1 MPVEGHH
8 MKERLSRSDYRFI
21 AICLTLL
28 GCTVWFSARNFYKA
42 FPEASIDFKVNRE
55 GARDIAGKF
64 LTSHGYLL
72 SNYRSAAQF
81 DYDDEAKTFL
91 ERELGLEQANRL
103 MGSRVRLW
111 RWKYRWFRPLQKEEF
126 RAEIT
131 PRGEI
136 AGFEHDLP
144 EEAARPD
151 VTGDQARTL
160 AEAFLR
166 TKVGRDRASL
176 DFVEEADV
184 VRPHRIDRTF
194 TWKERGSEIHDAT
207 YRVSVTVLGNEVGD
221 YREFLKVPEQWK
233 RDYERLRSK
242 NELMQKVDFYAMAVL
257 MCGLL
262 TVIVLRVRRDDVR
275 WRWASWVGLAGII
288 LGFLSQVN
296 EFPLHEF
303 SYATT
308 DSYSSFVFRAWLNAL
323 LAGLGSGGFLF
334 VLAAGA
340 EPLYRE
346 YMADK
351 LSLGA
356 LMSVRG
362 LRTKRFFLGTI
373 LGITLTGIFIAYQT
387 GFYIVAFRNGAWSP
401 ADVPYTDLLN
411 TRFPWAFV
419 LFGGFFPAVFE
430 EFAFRMFAIPF
441 LRKAARSVAVAVVVA
456 GFLWGFGHSSYPQ
469 QPFYIRGVEVGI
481 GGVAL
486 GIIMLRFGILPT
498 LVWHYSVDAMYSAML
513 LMRSESLY
521 YKLSGAGAAGIMV
534 LPALMA
540 LVAYWRGGG
549 FESEQG
555 LTNRDEG
562 TPEPVVTT
570 QQLEQDTTPRIPYK
584 PLGGAV
590 RIAAVAL
597 LVAGLATL
605 STPLT
610 QFGDKPRYRIG
621 ADQARASASGF
632 LLQHGFDPGRFQHVT
647 YPEVHWVH
655 EDRFA
660 AQYFLERR
668 TMAEA
673 ASLFEHYRPVQHW
686 MTRYFRPLD
695 EEEVQVSVHPET
707 AQPLGFSHNIPEDRP
722 GADLP
727 IDQARA
733 IAERFAASHGWN
745 VAGMDLK
752 ESASEKKKARR
763 DSDFEWEARGADPRN
778 VGETKFRVA
787 VGVSGDRVTA
797 THVYWKTP
805 EKFDR
810 SRERSNVVSIAIAVG
825 HIVVGAGLLVYALW
839 LVIVGTR
846 RGVVRW
852 RTALMVVAPGAALY
866 PVSRLLMLGLRL
878 KDYDTAKPFETF
890 QVETLLDIFTGMMGM
905 ALALVL
911 AAALLAT
918 FYPRALE
925 ELRRVNRRTMGLDA
939 AFAAIAA
946 AGIGLLWRYFEAA
959 LTAYFHTEAV
969 LDVSAPDVLA
979 SAAPALGAITE
990 AVSSLVIGG
999 AVLGLV
1005 AMLIFQVK
1013 KRWMIVAGVMVAL
1026 IAVIS
1031 TDVRTAGEFA
1041 LEYGL
1046 AVSMA
1051 AAGVAFCWFFARRN
1065 YLAYALVL
1073 WLASLASPVAELM
1086 ATKNGPMQAQGWTI
1100 VLVMAVSV
1108 VWAAGPAMWK
1118 RKAPEL

>member
-1 MPVEGHH
+1 

-21 AICLTLL
+21 AICLALL
-28 GCTVWFSARNFYKA
+28 GGTVWFSARNFYKA

-55 GARDIAGKF
+55 GARDIAGRF
-64 LTSHGYLL
+64 LISQGYFL
-72 SNYRSAAQF
+72 SNYRGAAAF

-91 ERELGLEQANRL
+91 ERELGLEKANSL

-111 RWKYRWFRPLQKEEF
+111 RWKFRWFRPLQKEEF

-136 AGFEHDLP
+136 AGFEHDLA
-144 EEAARPD
+144 EDAARPG
-151 VTGDQARTL
+151 VPSDQARAL

-166 TKVGRDRASL
+166 TKLGRDRGAL

-194 TWKERGSEIHDAT
+194 TWKERGFEIHDAT
-207 YRVSVTVLGNEVGD
+207 YRMSITVLGNEVGE

-233 RDYERLRSK
+233 RDYQRLRSK
-242 NELMQKVDFYAMAVL
+242 NELAQKVDTYAMFVL
-257 MCGLL
+257 LAGLL
-262 TVIVLRVRRDDVR
+262 VVIVLRVRRDDVR
-275 WRWASWVGLAGII
+275 WRWASWVGLAGIV

-303 SYATT
+303 NYATT
-308 DSYSSFVFRAWLNAL
+308 DSYSSFVLRLWLNAL
-323 LAGLGSGGFLF
+323 FAGLGSGGFLF

-346 YMADK
+346 YLRHK

-498 LVWHYSVDAMYSAML
+498 LVWHYSVDAMYGAML
-513 LMRSESLY
+513 LVRSESWY
-521 YKLSGAGAAGIMV
+521 YRFSGAAAAGIMV
-534 LPALMA
+534 LPALVA

-549 FESEQG
+549 FENEDG
-555 LTNRDEG
+555 LTNLDEG
-562 TPEPVVTT
+562 TPNPAVAT
-570 QQLEQDTTPRIPYK
+570 QESVAATTPVIPYQ
-584 PLGGAV
+584 PLGATT
-590 RIAAVAL
+590 RMAAVAIFA
-597 LVAGLATL
+597 AGLATL
-605 STPLT
+605 AIPVT
-610 QFGDKPRYRIG
+610 QFGAKPRYRIG
-621 ADQARASASGF
+621 PERARASASGF
-632 LLQHGFDPGRFQHVT
+632 LLQHGFDPAGFQHVT
-647 YPEVHWVH
+647 YPEVHWTR
-655 EDRFA
+655 EDRLA
-660 AQYFLERR
+660 AKYFLERR
-668 TMAEA
+668 TLAEA
-673 ASLFEHYRPVQHW
+673 ASLFERNRPVNHW

-727 IDQARA
+727 LDQAQK
-733 IAERFAASHGWN
+733 IAERFAASHGWD

-752 ESASEKKKARR
+752 QSASEKKKARR
-763 DSDFEWEARGADPRN
+763 DSDFEWEAREGDPRN
-778 VGETKFRVA
+778 VGQTKFRVA
-787 VGVSGDRVTA
+787 VGVSGDKVDEAR
-797 THVYWKTP
+797 VYWKTP
-805 EKFDR
+805 ETFDR
-810 SRERSNVVSIAIAVG
+810 SRERSNAVSLTIAVA
-825 HIVVGAGLLVYALW
+825 HIVVSAALLVYALW
-839 LVIVGTR
+839 LLIMGTR

-852 RTALMVVAPGAALY
+852 RAALKVAALGVALY
-866 PVSRLLMLGLRL
+866 PVARLLTLGLRL
-878 KDYDTAKPFETF
+878 KDYNTAKLFQTF
-890 QVETLLDIFTGMMGM
+890 QVETLLDIFTGMMGR

-911 AAALLAT
+911 AAALIAT

-939 AFAAIAA
+939 ALAAIAA
-946 AGIGLLWRYFEAA
+946 AGVGLLWRHFAAA
-959 LTAYFHTEAV
+959 LTAHFHTQAR
-969 LDVSAPDVLA
+969 LDVSAPDILA
-979 SAAPALGAITE
+979 SAAPAVGAVTDGVSTLILLGA
-990 AVSSLVIGG
+990 A
-999 AVLGLV
+999 LGLM
-1005 AMLIFQVK
+1005 AMLIVQVNQ
-1013 KRWMIVAGVMVAL
+1013 RWAVVIGVMLAL
-1026 IAVIS
+1026 IATVS
-1031 TDVRTAGEFA
+1031 TDAHTIGEFA
-1041 LEYGL
+1041 LEYGM

-1051 AAGVAFCWFFARRN
+1051 ATVLLFCWFFGRRN

-1073 WLASLASPVAELM
+1073 WLASLASPLAELM
-1086 ATKNGPMQAQGWTI
+1086 ATGNGAMQAQGWII
-1100 VLVMAVSV
+1100 VLVAVISV
-1108 VWAAGPAMWK
+1108 VWAAGPAVWR